1 MIIFI
6 HFCFFFIW
14 VMYDG
19 LIATPITLFI
29 PFSFKIQELVK
40 NKKYLLSTLISLVP
54 FGIYSS
60 SNISSYDLYTAI
72 LILILALIPMFFIT
86 YIILYILGFLDY
98 YLRTKGISNNIISGI
113 FYLLYL
119 IYMTIIYFSS
129 NHIVTVISNFLSKII

>member
-72 LILILALIPMFFIT
+72 LILILALIPMSFIT
-86 YIILYILGFLDY
+86 YIILYFLGFLDY
-98 YLRTKGISNNIISGI
+98 YLRTKAISNNIISGI